1 MGFLGGLFG
10 REGGSDPREAE
21 ARKMQAEKIVGNIME
36 NIEVPGDKQKAI
48 KQKLEV
54 AVNSQLSMGMNEEA
68 AAEQATRILE
78 KELGDVTAGTE
89 QAEGSRLQESSR
101 EALQELIADSKNE
114 GAMQKFIL
122 NLARE
127 EGMELGEIEEMKGL
141 AAGFIENYSQY
152 LPQDPNDEAQLD
164 RFIDA
169 VKKQIQVRRGQK
181 KAA

>member
-1 MGFLGGLFG
+1 MFG
-10 REGGSDPREAE
+10 SRESGSDPREAE
-21 ARKMQAEKIVGNIME
+21 ARKMQTETIVGNIME
-36 NIEVPGDKQKAI
+36 NVDVPEDKQEAI

-68 AAEQATRILE
+68 AAEQATRILK
-78 KELGDVTAGTE
+78 KELGNGVAGKE
-89 QAEGSRLQESSR
+89 EAEGSRLQESSR
-101 EALQELIADSKNE
+101 EALQDLIADPNNE
-114 GAMQKFIL
+114 SAMQKFIL
-122 NLARE
+122 NIARE
-127 EGMELGEIEEMKGL
+127 EGMELAEIEEMKGL
-141 AAGFIENYSQY
+141 ATGFMENYAQY